1 MRVITKCDP
10 KNTIVQKRFKND
22 VNINT
27 IVERARVQGLP
38 QATSKG
44 FFGDFTGIDFI
55 GMQNTVA
62 RATEGFMALPARIRA
77 RFHNSAQ
84 NLIEFLEDKENID
97 EAIKLGLIPMPEEKV
112 KAPEEVKKEPA
123 TPAQGTAST

>member
-38 QATSKG
+38 QATSRG
-44 FFGDFTGIDFI
+44 FFGDFTGIDFLA
-55 GMQNTVA
+55 MQNTVA
-62 RATEGFMALPARIRA
+62 KAQEAFMALPARLRA
-77 RFHNSAQ
+77 RFQNSAQ
-84 NLIEFLEDKENID
+84 NLIEFIEDKNNFD
-97 EAIKLGLIPMPEEKV
+97 EAIKLGLIPMPEEV
-112 KAPEEVKKEPA
+112 AKAPETVQKQPVNPAMGPA
-123 TPAQGTAST
+123 TT